1 MATTGEDLD
10 RFSMFVRQRIG
21 TGGSNLS
28 LDDLF
33 DLWRT
38 ENPPESLYA
47 ENVAA
52 VNAAIADFRNGDR
65 PLFFSLPACACR
77 HGVRYNDVQED

>member
-1 MATTGEDLD
+1 MATPGEDLD

-65 PLFFSLPACACR
+65 GTPAGEHSAQLR
-77 HGVRYNDVQED
+77 TQFGTAAE

>member
-1 MATTGEDLD
+1 MATTGEELD
-10 RFSMFVRQRIG
+10 RFSTFVRQRIG
-21 TGGSNLS
+21 TGGANLS

-65 PLFFSLPACACR
+65 GTPAGEHSAQLR
-77 HGVRYNDVQED
+77 TQFGIAAE

>member
-65 PLFFSLPACACR
+65 GTPAGEHSAQPR
-77 HGVRYNDVQED
+77 TQFGTAAE

>member
-38 ENPPESLYA
+38 ENPPEALYA

-65 PLFFSLPACACR
+65 GLLVGYLSQPNPSARIGCWC
-77 HGVRYNDVQED
+77 G